1 MNIKICWWW
10 YFLKKL
16 SRISCV
22 TFEYK
27 SVHLRVYISDKVLI
41 RKNKKLSAHA
51 EKKKLVNQEP
61 MKELLKI
68 WWRPRWG
75 EPECMLCKQKGRSL
89 LPNWILHVFIPHAFS
104 ETLWLKTI
112 TPAVTY
118 SLDWLNNC
126 SLLTCISHLSCTES
140 IKPSYCIAPGEYA
153 QPSFSHPFC
162 HTHNTISN
170 VQVSVLHTALVYT
183 S

>member
-1 MNIKICWWW
+1 MNKW
-10 YFLKKL
+10 K
-16 SRISCV
+16 
-22 TFEYK
+22 
-27 SVHLRVYISDKVLI
+27 DKVLI
-41 RKNKKLSAHA
+41 RKNKKLAMHA
-51 EKKKLVNQEP
+51 EKKKLVNQWP
-61 MKELLKI
+61 MKELLNI
-68 WWRPRWG
+68 WWRPRWS

-89 LPNWILHVFIPHAFS
+89 LPNWILHVLIPQTCGTSLLF
-104 ETLWLKTI
+104 LKPWLKTI
-112 TPAVTY
+112 TPAVTS

-140 IKPSYCIAPGEYA
+140 IKPSYCIAPGECA

-162 HTHNTISN
+162 YTHNTISN